1 MPIKIKNRDPKKTD
15 FASDE
20 IIINR
25 KDGTLFFKSE
35 KELLKIQGDTVGTVE
50 TEITPSNDI
59 FVNNIT
65 GSNIS
70 ASGTITALSSNIV
83 TINGGSF

>member
-35 KELLKIQGDTVGTVE
+35 KELLKIQGNDVSEVVE
-50 TEITPSNDI
+50 SGGGSADNLGNHTATQDLNMGGFNI
-59 FVNNIT
+59 NNSI
-65 GSNIS
+65 
-70 ASGTITALSSNIV
+70 
-83 TINGGSF
+83 INGGSF

>member
-15 FASDE
+15 FAADE

-35 KELLKIQGDTVGTVE
+35 KNLLRIQGDNVDTTK
-50 TEITPSNDI
+50 TEITPDNII
-59 FVNNIT
+59 FADSIT
-65 GSNIS
+65 
-70 ASGTITALSSNIV
+70 ASGDIS
-83 TINGGSF
+83 